1 MVSHV
6 VSQVIVPTLVYATL
20 RCGYTLLAASGL
32 SFLGLGVQPPT
43 VTWGRMLADGRN
55 YVATA
60 WWLSTFPGVF
70 ITLLTLGLILIGDRL
85 RDVADP
91 R

>member
-32 SFLGLGVQPPT
+32 SFLGLGVQPPDRHLGQDARRRPQLCGNRL
-43 VTWGRMLADGRN
+43 VALHVPWGVHHAAHARPYPD
-55 YVATA
+55 
-60 WWLSTFPGVF
+60 W
-70 ITLLTLGLILIGDRL
+70 
-85 RDVADP
+85 
-91 R
+91 